1 MGRDMY
7 PWRLTSFA
15 VLVLLIA
22 CANGPA
28 QIEGKKKPAGPRYG
42 LDIDAD
48 NYPQKAPAEAM
59 KSIVAAYDRRRVDYL
74 LAQLADPAYVD
85 YWVNRYKDDFK
96 KGSEEGKRMLAF
108 DRLARETMHYFEND
122 PLIVKEL
129 RIFAKEAKWAEE
141 GEVAIGAV
149 EKIPARKVYLKR
161 IGERW
166 VLENKQQE

>member
-1 MGRDMY
+1 MML
-7 PWRLTSFA
+7 LTLCALGFA
-15 VLVLLIA
+15 QDDV
-22 CANGPA
+22 
-28 QIEGKKKPAGPRYG
+28 KKKAGPRFG
-42 LDIDAD
+42 FEAD
-48 NYPQKAPAEAM
+48 EENYPQKAPADTM
-59 KSIVAAYDRRRVDYL
+59 KSIIAAYDRRRVDYL
-74 LAQLADPAYVD
+74 LAHLADPVYVD

-108 DRLARETMHYFEND
+108 DRLTRETEKYFEND

-141 GEVAIGAV
+141 GNLAVGAV

-166 VLENKQQE
+166 FLENKQQ